1 MSYNE
6 SLKANSNYP
15 IMSQSEWDNAPFNE
29 PVIRDR
35 DFDIE
40 CTCVMRK
47 VVTGTTNDYIPEI
60 DDENG
65 HEYAN
70 TENTDWATAFGNSGH
85 FTINDLIDE
94 LREYV
99 KADMKTCAPNTGKG
113 ARLKRLLEAC
123 NGWETVETTY
133 TY

>member
-1 MSYNE
+1 MKE
-6 SLKANSNYP
+6 SGYYP
-15 IMSQSEWDNAPFNE
+15 PGAEFDPSAPYNE
-29 PVIRDR
+29 PVISDK

-40 CTCVMRK
+40 CEFVMRK
-47 VVTGTTNDYIPEI
+47 AVTVTTNDYVPEI

-70 TENTDWATAFGNSGH
+70 TENTDWATAFENSGH

-99 KADMKTCAPNTGKG
+99 KADMETCAPNTGKG
-113 ARLKRLLEAC
+113 AHLKRLLEAC
-123 NGWETVETTY
+123 DGWECESSY
-133 TY
+133 EY